1 MVPSAFVMLAEMPLN
16 ANGKLDRRA
25 LPTPEAR
32 PESEER
38 VPPATP
44 TEEDVAAIWCE
55 VLGLSELSVT
65 EDFFS
70 LGGHSL
76 LATQLISR
84 IAARFSVRLGLAQ
97 IFENPTVRD
106 LSRLIDSRQGDAQQP
121 NLSDQAITAKSS
133 ETDLLEQAA
142 DLDDEGL
149 DALLRSM
156 QEN

>member
-1 MVPSAFVMLAEMPLN
+1 MLIHSLSLVMLDPMSRV
-16 ANGKLDRRA
+16 GK
-25 LPTPEAR
+25 
-32 PESEER
+32 
-38 VPPATP
+38 
-44 TEEDVAAIWCE
+44 EDVAAIWCE
-55 VLGLSELSVT
+55 VLGLTELSVT